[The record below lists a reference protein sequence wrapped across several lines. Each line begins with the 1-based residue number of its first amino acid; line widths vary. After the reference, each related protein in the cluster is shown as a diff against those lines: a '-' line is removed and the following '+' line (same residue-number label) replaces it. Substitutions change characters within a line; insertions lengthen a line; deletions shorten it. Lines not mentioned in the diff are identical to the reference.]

1 MRKIITISILFF
13 SYSCFSQEKI
23 MEKKSAAKSSV
34 LDYLHSSTVQNEE
47 TQSLIIINDEQT
59 VYSGSY
65 KRKSNE
71 ITENPLY
78 NNIRLALPSN
88 FNWLHFSLV

>member
-13 SYSCFSQEKI
+13 SCSCFSQAKAI
-23 MEKKSAAKSSV
+23 EKKSAAKSSV
-34 LDYLHSSTVQNEE
+34 LDYLRSSTVQNEE
-47 TQSLIIINDEQT
+47 TQSLIINDEQA
-59 VYSGSY
+59 VSGSSY
-65 KRKSNE
+65 RRLNE